1 MSIESDK
8 LSQKAE
14 REEKKNKKN
23 FVLYV
28 CSLQK
33 DLLK

>member
-14 REEKKNKKN
+14 REEKKKKKTL
-23 FVLYV
+23 FCMCALY
-28 CSLQK
+28 K
-33 DLLK
+33 KIF